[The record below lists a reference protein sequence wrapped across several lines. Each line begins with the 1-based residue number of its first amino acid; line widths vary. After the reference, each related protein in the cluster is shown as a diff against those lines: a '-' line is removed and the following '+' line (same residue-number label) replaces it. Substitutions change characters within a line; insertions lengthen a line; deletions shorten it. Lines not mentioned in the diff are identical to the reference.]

1 MTGIFDTIDR
11 NLVVSEIDVA
21 GIALALALAGA
32 NRRFGIIFP
41 AAGART
47 IPLGVKR
54 CAGAQFNRRAGG
66 IGITRAVRHGGPA
79 GESVFVFIARRAC
92 GHGKGSRSSAC
103 DSLRYSIRQTR
114 DRIAVLI
121 RIRQRNFFRCGL
133 SAGNPD
139 CFVLASQAVPV
150 VAIAEEWHIEL
161 FGLSIG

>member
-1 MTGIFDTIDR
+1 
-11 NLVVSEIDVA
+11 LSS
-21 GIALALALAGA
+21 
-32 NRRFGIIFP
+32 
-41 AAGART
+41 
-47 IPLGVKR
+47 
-54 CAGAQFNRRAGG
+54 G
-66 IGITRAVRHGGPA
+66 IGRASAVRLGIPP
-79 GESVFVFIARRAC
+79 GEGVLVFIARRASR
-92 GHGKGSRSSAC
+92 HSEGSLFPAC

-139 CFVLASQAVPV
+139 CYVLASQAVPV